1 MPCSFLP
8 TAPLPSSEG
17 SSSISGPAA
26 AEITRRLD
34 GIPLAIELAAA
45 RTAVLPVPRIA
56 ALLDERFRLLTG
68 GRRTAPERHQT
79 LRATIDWSYSLL
91 TNEEQRVFDCLAVFT
106 GSFDLDAVAAV
117 TGAPAGA
124 WDVIDTLAALMS
136 KSMIVPEQIHGA
148 EARYRL
154 LETLR
159 QYALERLRQRGEL
172 DLVQRRHAQHFAA
185 FAQQAGTALLGHDEL
200 TWRPRL
206 LAEQDNLR
214 AAVQWALDSDS
225 LEDGESALIIAAS
238 LATYATFDTSGGIA
252 SLVVQAVERAQTS
265 SQEQRTVILGAAAF
279 YAFQVRGDVQLSEQL
294 ARDALRDGI
303 TPKTPG
309 TQAFAALILSQTS
322 TGRLPEARATLREA
336 LQATEQAGVSDHPRA
351 WMLQTSAAV
360 RAIMGDIEGARQS
373 ADDALALARR
383 IGSPSELA
391 AALWTASLTRVRD
404 EPDEALAFAEESI
417 ELTRA
422 GASGSVL
429 GHLLPIRAQLRAANG
444 DAAGAVRDLREA
456 ITYSE
461 GTGDKVML
469 MVAFDRSISVFD
481 ALGLAEPAA
490 VLAGVVLRGP
500 LAVLS
505 ILPQAERDDRAVVLD
520 RVRTLVGRTTYER
533 HLTQGAA
540 MNGDE
545 AVTYALEQLDTA
557 ETTSLGPVRGT

>member
-1 MPCSFLP
+1 MSPFTRKQLWTCSLP
-8 TAPLPSSEG
+8 ICDRGAT
-17 SSSISGPAA
+17 GP
-26 AEITRRLD
+26 
-34 GIPLAIELAAA
+34 
-45 RTAVLPVPRIA
+45 
-56 ALLDERFRLLTG
+56 
-68 GRRTAPERHQT
+68 
-79 LRATIDWSYSLL
+79 
-91 TNEEQRVFDCLAVFT
+91 
-106 GSFDLDAVAAV
+106 DA
-117 TGAPAGA
+117 
-124 WDVIDTLAALMS
+124 
-136 KSMIVPEQIHGA
+136 K
-148 EARYRL
+148 
-154 LETLR
+154 
-159 QYALERLRQRGEL
+159 
-172 DLVQRRHAQHFAA
+172 
-185 FAQQAGTALLGHDEL
+185 QAG
-200 TWRPRL
+200 
-206 LAEQDNLR
+206 
-214 AAVQWALDSDS
+214 
-225 LEDGESALIIAAS
+225 
-238 LATYATFDTSGGIA
+238 
-252 SLVVQAVERAQTS
+252 
-265 SQEQRTVILGAAAF
+265 
-279 YAFQVRGDVQLSEQL
+279 
-294 ARDALRDGI
+294 
-303 TPKTPG
+303 
-309 TQAFAALILSQTS
+309 
-322 TGRLPEARATLREA
+322 
-336 LQATEQAGVSDHPRA
+336 
-351 WMLQTSAAV
+351 
-360 RAIMGDIEGARQS
+360 QS
-373 ADDALALARR
+373 ADGALALARR